1 MNYYSKSSCIHF
13 LGIALLLTLSAFIS
27 NKKVSSLLHNNDRML
42 HIFSLLF
49 FYYNEKEESFLSNE
63 FYQAV
68 SIAIYMAGMLFIGWY
83 SYRKT
88 ANLTDYMLGGRS
100 LGPAVTALSAG
111 AADMSG
117 WLLMGLPGVVY
128 LNGLIESWIA
138 IGLTIGAY
146 LNWKLVAPRLRSYT
160 QVANDSITIPSYLEN
175 RFKDSSMVLRIV
187 SGLVILVFFTFYI
200 SSGMVSGGVFFQS
213 SFGVSYHTGLLIVSA
228 VTVAYTLFGGF
239 LAVSYTDF
247 IQGLMMLLAL
257 VFVPIIG
264 VFETG
269 GPSETLETVRMINP
283 HFLDL
288 LKGASLIGVISALA
302 WGLGYFGQPH
312 IIVRFMAISTV
323 KEIKSARR
331 IGMSWMIFSLVGT
344 ILTAMVGI
352 AYYKKNPDLSL
363 SNPEA
368 VFIELGQ
375 QLFHPLIAGFLLAA
389 VLAAIMSTISSQLIV
404 TSSALIE
411 DLYKVLLKK
420 NATQKHYVL
429 LGRLAVLSVSVVA
442 FLLALDQDN
451 TILALVAYAWAGFGA
466 SFGPVIILSLFWK
479 KMTSWGAISGIV
491 TGAITVIL
499 WKQAKGGIFNL
510 YEIVPGFVLGTLVII
525 IVSLLTFKHNDQ
537 IEKEFNESV
546 RLLKEEK

>member
-1 MNYYSKSSCIHF
+1 M
-13 LGIALLLTLSAFIS
+13 
-27 NKKVSSLLHNNDRML
+27 
-42 HIFSLLF
+42 
-49 FYYNEKEESFLSNE
+49 SNE
-63 FYQAV
+63 FYQAI
-68 SIAIYMAGMLFIGWY
+68 SIAVYMAGMLFIGWY

-88 ANLTDYMLGGRS
+88 NNLTDYMLGGRS

-117 WLLMGLPGVVY
+117 WLLMGLPGAIYV
-128 LNGLIESWIA
+128 NGMVDAWIA

-146 LNWKLVAPRLRSYT
+146 LNWVLVAPRLRSYT
-160 QVANDSITIPSYLEN
+160 QVANDSITIPGYLEN
-175 RFKDSSMVLRIV
+175 RFKDRTMLLRIV
-187 SGLVILVFFTFYI
+187 SGLVILVFFTFYV

-228 VTVAYTLFGGF
+228 VVVAYTLFGGF

-257 VFVPIIG
+257 IFVPIIG
-264 VFETG
+264 VFATG
-269 GPSETLETVRMINP
+269 GPAETFETVRLVNP
-283 HFLDL
+283 NFLDL
-288 LKGASLIGVISALA
+288 LKGASFIGVVSAMA

-312 IIVRFMAISTV
+312 IIVRFMAITTV

-331 IGMSWMIFSLVGT
+331 IGMTWMIFSLIGT
-344 ILTAMVGI
+344 ILTAMIGI
-352 AYYKKNPDLSL
+352 AYFKKNPDLTL

-375 QLFHPLIAGFLLAA
+375 YLFHPIIAGFLLAA

-420 NATQKHYVL
+420 EATDKHYVL
-429 LGRLAVLSVSVVA
+429 MGRLAVLTVA
-442 FLLALDQDN
+442 VIALLLALDQDN
-451 TILALVAYAWAGFGA
+451 TILSLVAYAWAGFGA

-479 KMTSWGAISGIV
+479 KMTNWGAISGII

-499 WKQAKGGIFNL
+499 WKQAEGGIFDL
-510 YEIVPGFVLGTLVII
+510 YEIVPGFILNAIVAI
-525 IVSLLTFKHNDQ
+525 IVSILTFKHNDQ
-537 IEKEFNESV
+537 IEKEFNESIA
-546 RLLKEEK
+546 LLKEEK